1 MSDAR
6 AAQPDAGLFPAR
18 VTLELTN
25 RCNLNCRFCPRT
37 LMERARGDM
46 DTALAMRL
54 LDEMAAHAP
63 VAVVPFFRGESLLHP
78 DWFEILSHA
87 QRLGVGEIQFTSNA
101 SLLDAKATERLL
113 DLELPFVSFSLDTV
127 DPALYNQT
135 RRGADFEATRANVL
149 HFLKRRRERGVRT
162 VVQASAVATPAHE
175 PGMQAFVDHW
185 LPLVDR
191 VRVYVEHSVDGRPGS
206 IQAGLAQFSRRLPC
220 RKPFTDMVVYWN
232 GQAALCNHD
241 WTRQVDGA
249 PLGDVS
255 ALGIAGVWS
264 SPAYAAV
271 RQAHLDGL
279 LEGVPPCR
287 GCDHWKMYHME
298 NGFLG
303 RLYENTQRSS
313 GRNG

>member
-1 MSDAR
+1 MSAP
-6 AAQPDAGLFPAR
+6 ATQQNPGPFPAR

-25 RCNLNCRFCPRT
+25 RCNLSCRFCPRT

-46 DTALAMRL
+46 DTALAKRL
-54 LDEMAAHAP
+54 LEEIAAHAP

-78 DWFEILSHA
+78 HWFAILAHA
-87 QRLGVGEIQFTSNA
+87 KALGAGEIQFTSNA
-101 SLLDAKATERLL
+101 SLLDEQATERLL

-135 RRGADFEATRANVL
+135 RRGADFAATRANVL
-149 HFLKRRRERGVRT
+149 HFLKRRAERGSQT

-175 PGMQAFVDHW
+175 PGMQAFVDYW

-191 VRVYVEHSVDGRPGS
+191 VRVYVEHSADGQPGS
-206 IQAGLAQFSRRLPC
+206 IQAELDEFPRRLPC

-249 PLGDVS
+249 PLGDV
-255 ALGIAGVWS
+255 AELGIAGVWN

-271 RQAHLDGL
+271 RQAHQDGELDA
-279 LEGVPPCR
+279 VAPCR

-303 RLYENTQRSS
+303 RLYENEQRSS